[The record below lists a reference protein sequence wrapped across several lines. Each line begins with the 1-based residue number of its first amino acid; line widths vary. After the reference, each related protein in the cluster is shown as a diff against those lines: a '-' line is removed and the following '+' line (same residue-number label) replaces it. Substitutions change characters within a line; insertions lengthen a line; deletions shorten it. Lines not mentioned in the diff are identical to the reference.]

1 MDNLFS
7 ACGDD
12 NDGFREWFF
21 RKITVIKKLAKVKT
35 EADLRYRH
43 NTKIVTERRKLERH
57 KMKREFNRKS
67 IVILDE
73 PIKNEK
79 HKR

>member
-12 NDGFREWFF
+12 NDGFQEWFF
-21 RKITVIKKLAKVKT
+21 RKITVIKKPAKVKT
-35 EADLRYRH
+35 EADLRYRR
-43 NTKIVTERRKLERH
+43 NAKTVTERRKLERH
-57 KMKREFNRKS
+57 KMKKEFNHKS

-79 HKR
+79 SRK